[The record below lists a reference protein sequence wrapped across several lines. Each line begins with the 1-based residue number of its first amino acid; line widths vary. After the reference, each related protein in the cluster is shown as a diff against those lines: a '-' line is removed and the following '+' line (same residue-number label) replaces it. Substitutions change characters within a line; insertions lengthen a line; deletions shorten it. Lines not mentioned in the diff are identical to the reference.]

1 MRWWEQSIGGTAK
14 GRLISLLRRGRRT
27 VDELAAST
35 GVTDNAV
42 RAQLQLLEG
51 AGVVKAA
58 GTRQGD
64 GPGKPATVY
73 EIAPSAEAALSSAY
87 APVLAA
93 LVDVLASRLGPAAL
107 RDLFRETGQRLASPA
122 SRPRGS
128 LESRV
133 ESAAAMLTALGAEVE
148 VERRSDG
155 WRIQGYACPLSVA
168 VRTQPDSCQ
177 IVEELVRNV
186 TGASVTECCDRS
198 DGARCRFD
206 VRAKSA

>member
-1 MRWWEQSIGGTAK
+1 MRWWEQQIGGAAK
-14 GRLISLLRRGRRT
+14 GRLISILRRGRRT

-51 AGVVKAA
+51 AGVVRVA
-58 GTRQGD
+58 GTRQGE
-64 GPGKPATVY
+64 GPGKPATLY
-73 EIAPSAEAALSSAY
+73 EIAPNAEATLSSAY

-93 LVDVLASRLGPAAL
+93 LVDAIAERLGHAAL
-107 RDLFRETGQRLASPA
+107 RDLMREAGQRLESSPRA
-122 SRPRGS
+122 KGS

-133 ESAAAMLTALGAEVE
+133 EAAAALLTELGAEVE
-148 VERRSDG
+148 VQRRSDG

-168 VRTQPDSCQ
+168 VRAQSDSCRV
-177 IVEELVRNV
+177 VEELVRNV
-186 TGASVTECCDRS
+186 TGGSVTECCDRTE
-198 DGARCRFD
+198 GARCRFD